1 MVERWWAEAGKYNV
15 LPLDDRMHM
24 LMEHG
29 TKGKFTYYPGM
40 APILEPGIP
49 DTKFSSYTIDAD
61 VDIPKSGAEGVLF
74 SIGGR
79 FNGLSL
85 YVQDKKLVFDYN
97 YLGIKHTT
105 IVSDAEVPAG
115 NSTLGFGFDKTAKAD
130 FLNNTGATGIG
141 TLYINGKAVGKAAI
155 APTVPNIYSWEEG
168 LEIGTDRLTPVT
180 ESYES
185 PFEFTGTLKKVVL
198 EVKE

>member
-1 MVERWWAEAGKYNV
+1 
-15 LPLDDRMHM
+15 
-24 LMEHG
+24 MEHG
-29 TKGKFTYYPGM
+29 IKGKFTYYPGM

-61 VDIPKSGAEGVLF
+61 VDIPEEGAEGVLL

-85 YVQDKKLVFDYN
+85 YVQNKTLVFDYN
-97 YLGIKHTT
+97 YLGLKHTT
-105 IVSDAEVPAG
+105 IVSDAEVPTG
-115 NSTLGFGFDKTAKAD
+115 NSTLGLRFDRTAKAD
-130 FLNNTGATGIG
+130 FLNNTGATGIA
-141 TLYINGKAVGKAAI
+141 TLYINGKEVGKDTL

-180 ESYES
+180 ESYKS
-185 PFEFTGTLKKVVL
+185 PFTFSGTIRKVVL

>member
-1 MVERWWAEAGKYNV
+1 
-15 LPLDDRMHM
+15 M

-49 DTKFSSYTIDAD
+49 DTKFSSYTINAD
-61 VDIPKSGAEGVLF
+61 VEIPKEGAEGVLL

-79 FNGLSL
+79 FNGLTL
-85 YVQDKKLVFDYN
+85 YVQNNQLVFDYN
-97 YLGIKHTT
+97 YLGIRHTT
-105 IVSDAEVPAG
+105 ITSKAKVPTG
-115 NSTLGFGFDKTAKAD
+115 PSTLGFSFDKTAKAD
-130 FLNNTGATGIG
+130 FFNNTGATGIG
-141 TLYINGKAVGKAAI
+141 TLYINGKEVGKATI

-180 ESYES
+180 ESYKS